1 MIVVPDYIED
11 SPVLQEAYELAADA
25 HRNAPRQRNADMRHP
40 VAVGRL
46 LYEGEYD
53 DEVVAAGLMHELLE
67 DTDVEAGEIT
77 ARFGADVGGLV
88 EAMTEDPSIE
98 RYENRKAEHR
108 ARVAAHSSQAAAIYA
123 ADKLAKVR
131 ELDGGGEPLSDPQ
144 LEHYSQTLDEL
155 SDSHPDLPFLGELDA
170 GLRAVDAER
179 EGAARR

>member
-1 MIVVPDYIED
+1 LIVAPEYIED
-11 SPVLQEAYELAADA
+11 SPLLQEAYELASEE
-25 HRNAPRQRNADMRHP
+25 HREAPRRRNADMRHP
-40 VAVGRL
+40 VAVAGL
-46 LYEGEYD
+46 LHEHRYD
-53 DEVVAAGLMHELLE
+53 DSVVAAGLMHELLE

-98 RYENRKAEHR
+98 RYEDRKAEHR

-123 ADKLAKVR
+123 ADKLAKVQALER
-131 ELDGGGEPLSDPQ
+131 DGGPLAGRQ
-144 LEHYSQTLDEL
+144 LEHYWRTQTEL
-155 SDSHPDLPFLGELDA
+155 ADAHPELPFLGELDA